1 MKKVIIIFSMLM
13 LVVFLMA
20 TAETKISNILNITRL
35 ETESRYEYEQDF
47 APEVV
52 SSAELFYLQTNNSIS
67 KKSENFF
74 TATATA
80 VSIHHI
86 KNTIFYYETDDRA
99 SLKNLLLNDRK
110 SKYEIHTRGSVLK
123 LPSTSSY
130 VY

>member
-86 KNTIFYYETDDRA
+86 KNPIFYYETDDRA